1 MAIRPFS
8 FLGGILMGKYV
19 GFEHGKNSYKQIIE
33 FDEDVENLAAFV
45 VSRDFRT
52 EYTVTDGFDNLVLTT
67 NGKFVQTCPDKEF
80 LQNELLPV
88 LIPYQQGLRQIPE
101 LRVIKQDSLEIAQV
115 EENELEM

>member
-1 MAIRPFS
+1 
-8 FLGGILMGKYV
+8 MGKYV

-33 FDEDVENLAAFV
+33 FEGDVENLAAFI

-67 NGKFVQTCPDKEF
+67 NGKFVQTCPDKNF

-88 LIPYQQGLRQIPE
+88 LITYQKGLYQTGVVQSPD
-101 LRVIKQDSLEIAQV
+101 LRVIKQEHLEAPEV
-115 EENELEM
+115 EDVNELEM